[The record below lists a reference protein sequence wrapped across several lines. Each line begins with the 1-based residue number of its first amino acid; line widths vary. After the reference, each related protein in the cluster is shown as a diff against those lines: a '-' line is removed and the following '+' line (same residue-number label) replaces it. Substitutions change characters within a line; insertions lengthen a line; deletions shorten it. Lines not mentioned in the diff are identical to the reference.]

1 MAQIDHVVVLM
12 LENRSFDSLLG
23 RLYQDRSDFDGLKGD
38 ESNVA
43 NEKTYQVWA
52 SGSDGALDTH
62 IPTPD
67 PAELF
72 TDMSEQI
79 FGPGGG
85 DGKTATMSGFAAN
98 YAKVAGSDP
107 ANVMHYYTPE
117 QVPVIST
124 LARSFGVS
132 DRWHASAPNQTWPN
146 RFFAHCGTARGYVN
160 NMPLH
165 VPYVMHTVFNRL
177 TDKQRSWRIYFHDI
191 PQSGTLA
198 RIWSELPEH
207 LYLFED
213 HFMADAMAGRLPNYS
228 FIEPRYFA
236 CPAVNRPPND
246 EHPPHDVML
255 GERLIARCYDALR
268 NGPGWDRTLF
278 IITYDEHGGLYDHVP
293 PPAAVSPDNH
303 FPDGFKF
310 DRFGV
315 RVPAVLVSPWI
326 PAGSV
331 IRPAG
336 ETPFDHTSI
345 IATLRQLFGIESLT
359 NRDGAA
365 PDVLHALSLSE
376 PSNAGPTHLP
386 LPALPPTPRA
396 IIDAADLPPNSM
408 QIALAQ
414 FANMLPAGSAKAA
427 DTLALGEITA
437 KVVSRE
443 AVQSVGDALAT
454 AERGLGRFLRGP
466 GAAA

>member
-1 MAQIDHVVVLM
+1 
-12 LENRSFDSLLG
+12 
-23 RLYQDRSDFDGLKGD
+23 
-38 ESNVA
+38 
-43 NEKTYQVWA
+43 
-52 SGSDGALDTH
+52 
-62 IPTPD
+62 
-67 PAELF
+67 
-72 TDMSEQI
+72 
-79 FGPGGG
+79 
-85 DGKTATMSGFAAN
+85 
-98 YAKVAGSDP
+98 
-107 ANVMHYYTPE
+107 
-117 QVPVIST
+117 
-124 LARSFGVS
+124 
-132 DRWHASAPNQTWPN
+132 
-146 RFFAHCGTARGYVN
+146 
-160 NMPLH
+160 
-165 VPYVMHTVFNRL
+165 
-177 TDKQRSWRIYFHDI
+177 
-191 PQSGTLA
+191 
-198 RIWSELPEH
+198 
-207 LYLFED
+207 
-213 HFMADAMAGRLPNYS
+213 
-228 FIEPRYFA
+228 
-236 CPAVNRPPND
+236 
-246 EHPPHDVML
+246 ML